1 MRREGYMPKITHR
14 GLVAIGWILMAS
26 TDKLDTYYRLDA
38 DGKATY
44 CHFLRDDGI
53 IIGLWRSEPP
63 KEVINATGGTQ
74 SR

>member
-1 MRREGYMPKITHR
+1 MREGYMPKITHK
-14 GLVAIGWILMAS
+14 GLVAIGWIKMAS

-44 CHFLRDDGI
+44 CHFLREDNL
-53 IIGLWRSEPP
+53 IIGMWRSEPP
-63 KEVINATGGTQ
+63 TEAMHGKGTE